1 MKILPRALVAG
12 TFAAVGA
19 ALVAVAPATA
29 QAPALKHFMVAVSVK
44 DLKAET
50 DFYVDKLGFK
60 LVKDVSVGGGRVFFR
75 WLELGNERLELIHS
89 PTAVDSNPV
98 RGKPT
103 AHAGLHGYTHF
114 TMETTNLEK
123 TKAALIAKGVTL
135 AVDVTEVKDLG
146 IKAIYVTDPE
156 GNAVEI
162 IQRVAK

>member
-1 MKILPRALVAG
+1 MKTIASKLILGALGAVLA
-12 TFAAVGA
+12 TSSASAAD
-19 ALVAVAPATA
+19 
-29 QAPALKHFMVAVSVK
+29 PALNHFMVAISVK

-60 LVKDVSVGGGRVFFR
+60 LVKDVSMGNGRIFFR

-89 PTAVDSNPV
+89 PTATDATPA

-103 AHAGLHGYTHF
+103 AHAGLHGFTHF
-114 TMETTNLEK
+114 TLETKDLAA
-123 TKAALIAKGVTL
+123 TKAALLARGVTL

-162 IQRVAK
+162 IQRVAG

>member
-1 MKILPRALVAG
+1 MKTIARAL
-12 TFAAVGA
+12 TAATLA
-19 ALVAVAPATA
+19 ALGSTLMVAVPAAA
-29 QAPALKHFMVAVSVK
+29 QTPALKHFMVAVSVK

-50 DFYVDKLGFK
+50 DFYVGKLGFK
-60 LVKDVSVGGGRVFFR
+60 LVKDVSVGGGRVSFR

-98 RGKPT
+98 RAKPT

-114 TMETTNLEK
+114 TMETTNLEA
-123 TKAALIAKGVTL
+123 TRKALLAKGVTL
-135 AVDVTEVKDLG
+135 AVDTTEVKDLG

-162 IQRVAK
+162 IQRVTK